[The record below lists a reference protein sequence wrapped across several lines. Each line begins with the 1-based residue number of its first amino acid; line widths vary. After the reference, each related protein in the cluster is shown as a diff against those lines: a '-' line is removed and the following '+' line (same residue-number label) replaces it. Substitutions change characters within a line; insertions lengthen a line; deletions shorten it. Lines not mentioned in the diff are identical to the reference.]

1 MSSEPAIPEEP
12 TVDEILCFCISRQVR
27 DGDVVVQGLA
37 TPLVAAA
44 YLLARA
50 THAPNLYFASA
61 IGQTLCRKGV
71 PLGLA
76 DVERLWLD
84 QALHVF
90 GFVQVVADL
99 LPRARPVEF
108 FRPAQIDPHGNFN
121 TIAIGRDPR
130 RPRLRLPGAAG
141 IPDVTPIS
149 PRVYLYVPRHSRV
162 TFVEQVDVVTGVG
175 HRAGRVTEGGPCYLV
190 TDLGQFDFAA
200 GRLRLTHLH
209 PWATLERVQARTG
222 FPLEVAPDLQT
233 TALPSQTELRLLRE
247 RIDPYGLRRLEFL
260 RGPERR
266 RHLRRVLEAER
277 AAKS

>member
-1 MSSEPAIPEEP
+1 MSSEPASPSQP
-12 TVDEILCFCISRQVR
+12 TVDEILCVCIARQVR

-61 IGQTLCRKGV
+61 IGQTLCREGA

-76 DVERLWLD
+76 GVERLWLD

-108 FRPAQIDPHGNFN
+108 FRPGQVDPYGNFN

-130 RPRLRLPGAAG
+130 RPRLRLPGPAG
-141 IPDVTPIS
+141 IPDLTPIS
-149 PRVYLYVPRHSRV
+149 ARVYLYVPRHSRV
-162 TFVEQVDVVTGVG
+162 TFVERVDVVTGVG
-175 HRAGRVTEGGPCYLV
+175 HVEGRFAEGGPCYLV
-190 TDLGQFDFAA
+190 TDLGQFDFAN

-209 PWATLERVQARTG
+209 PGVSLERVQARTG
-222 FPLEVAPDLQT
+222 FPLEVAPDLST
-233 TALPSQTELRLLRE
+233 TQPPSEAELRALRE
-247 RIDPYGLRRLEFL
+247 QVDPHGLRRLEFL
-260 RGPERR
+260 SGPERR
-266 RHLRRVLEAER
+266 RLLRQILEAER
-277 AAKS
+277 AAES